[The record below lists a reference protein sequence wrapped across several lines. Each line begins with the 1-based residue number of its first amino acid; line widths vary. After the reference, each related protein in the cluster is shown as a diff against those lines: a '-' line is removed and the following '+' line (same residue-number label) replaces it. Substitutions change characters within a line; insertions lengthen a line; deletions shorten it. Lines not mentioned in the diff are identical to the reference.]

1 MRPGMTSDLLILNIE
16 SGFFSVVVI
25 LVFINVMSMEISK

>member
-1 MRPGMTSDLLILNIE
+1 MTSDLLILNIE